1 MSKRKYH
8 NQTES
13 FTSLKESIIIKQE
26 VLFSL
31 TESIAIIQK
40 VLFPQKKVL

>member
-1 MSKRKYH
+1 MSKRKCH

-26 VLFSL
+26 VFFLL
-31 TESIAIIQK
+31 TEIITIK
-40 VLFPQKKVL
+40 